1 MLATPA
7 ARTHG
12 VHRTADN
19 PHDAAPDTAADDPP
33 VGLPTGPEWA
43 YEVKWDGVR
52 ILTDT
57 RTGTLHLTSR
67 TGADVTATYPEL
79 GGLATLQDA
88 VLDGE
93 IVLMAAGLPS
103 FTALA
108 ARMHV
113 HDARRAQA
121 LAARAPVTYVV
132 FDVLF
137 LHGTDLRRRPWHGR
151 RTILDGV
158 SLPEHVQRSP
168 VYQDGTVL
176 WQATRAQGLEGVLAK
191 RTDSPYQEGRR
202 SPDWVKAA
210 HVRTRTALVVGWRE
224 EAGGHGTL
232 GAVLLAAPD
241 ERGTL
246 RYLGRV
252 GSGLT
257 GAMAIDLHRLLLR
270 CTRDVTVLEEAVSA
284 ADARGTHW
292 CDPVVLVDARYH
304 SRTPTGRLR
313 QPVLRG
319 VRTDVPPDAWERP

>member
-176 WQATRAQGLEGVLAK
+176 WQATRAQGLEGCSPSAPTRPTRRGAVR
-191 RTDSPYQEGRR
+191 RTGSRPRTCAPGRPWWWAGGRR
-202 SPDWVKAA
+202 PVG
-210 HVRTRTALVVGWRE
+210 TALWGRCCWPRPTSG
-224 EAGGHGTL
+224 APCGTW
-232 GAVLLAAPD
+232 GA
-241 ERGTL
+241 
-246 RYLGRV
+246 
-252 GSGLT
+252 S
-257 GAMAIDLHRLLLR
+257 
-270 CTRDVTVLEEAVSA
+270 
-284 ADARGTHW
+284 ARG
-292 CDPVVLVDARYH
+292 
-304 SRTPTGRLR
+304 
-313 QPVLRG
+313 
-319 VRTDVPPDAWERP
+319 